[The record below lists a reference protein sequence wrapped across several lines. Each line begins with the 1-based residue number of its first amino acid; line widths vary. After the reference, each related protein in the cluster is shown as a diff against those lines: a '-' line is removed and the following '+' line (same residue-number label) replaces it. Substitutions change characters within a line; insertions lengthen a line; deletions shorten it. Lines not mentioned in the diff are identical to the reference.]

1 MKPILILFIASIF
14 TLNLYSQDITRIT
27 GAKGRQ
33 VIVGNINEDEAKNR
47 ALAEAKLNALKM
59 AGVSEHIQ
67 SYDLLYKSEIGNK
80 FEEVFMSDMLSEI
93 RGAVKSYTIKTSDK
107 GIDDYKNFFIE
118 VTIDADIILYSTA
131 PDPAFKVNI
140 DGIKQGYQNG
150 EKLRYSVTPTMDCY
164 LNIFN
169 IYENNASLIFPNEF
183 EKSIKFKAEEKKV
196 FPLSNLLDGY
206 VLEKSAKDPEKNKLL
221 FVFTKE
227 KIPYINY
234 SINHEGDQVTSF
246 EDISSWLFSISPDKR
261 VNYFVQFVIY

>member
-1 MKPILILFIASIF
+1 MKAISLLIISLTFCVSVF
-14 TLNLYSQDITRIT
+14 SQEIHIS
-27 GAKGRQ
+27 GAKGRKL
-33 VIVGNINEDEAKNR
+33 IVGNITEDEAKKQ
-47 ALAEAKLNALKM
+47 ALAEAKLNAIKM
-59 AGVSEHIQ
+59 AGGSEHIQ
-67 SYDLLYKSEIGNK
+67 AYDMLYKSEIGNRYD
-80 FEEVFMSDMLSEI
+80 EVFMSDILSEI
-93 RGAVKSYTIKTSDK
+93 RGGIKKCEITSSEK
-107 GIDDYKNFFIE
+107 GMDEQKNFFIE

-131 PDPAFKVNI
+131 PDPAFKVKI
-140 DGIKQGYQNG
+140 DGINQIYKNG

-169 IYENNASLIFPNEF
+169 IYENNASVIFPNEF
-183 EKSIKFKAEEKKV
+183 EKSIKFKADEQKV

-206 VLEKSAKDPEKNKLL
+206 VLEKSTKDPEKNKLL

>member
-33 VIVGNINEDEAKNR
+33 VIVGSINEDEAKNR

-59 AGVSEHIQ
+59 AGGSEHIQ
-67 SYDLLYKSEIGNK
+67 AYDMLYKSEIGNK
-80 FEEVFMSDMLSEI
+80 YDEVFMSDVFSEI
-93 RGAVKSYTIKTSDK
+93 RGGIKKCDIISSEK
-107 GIDDYKNFFIE
+107 GMDEQKNFFVE
-118 VTIDADIILYSTA
+118 VTIDADIVLYSTG
-131 PDPAFKVNI
+131 PDPAFMVNI

-150 EKLRYSVTPTMDCY
+150 EKLKYTVTPTMDCY

-169 IYENNASLIFPNEF
+169 IYENNASVIFPNEF

-234 SINHEGDQVTSF
+234 SINHEGDQITSF
-246 EDISSWLFSISPDKR
+246 EDVSSWLFSISPDKR